1 MSAFVRSARRVWSS
15 EKLGMIGVA
24 TAIPL
29 LSAGVVFLPRARLL
43 MQEHQL
49 ERAEQQHQ
57 ALVEYQS
64 WANRKGPLGRDEY
77 HQLLE
82 RLRALVPEA
91 IDQVSLMAA
100 CKQIGDGLGF
110 ELQTVEL
117 GEPQDVGIAPLTHP
131 LGEAPVVIHARGDA
145 LATARFVEGL
155 HAADFPFELT
165 GVSLRR
171 TSSHASTFNV
181 ELRLGLYVA
190 LPTYEEFDPSL
201 LLGE

>member
-1 MSAFVRSARRVWSS
+1 
-15 EKLGMIGVA
+15 MIGLA

-43 MQEHQL
+43 MQERQL

-57 ALVEYQS
+57 TLVEYQG
-64 WANRKGPLGRDEY
+64 WATRKGPLGRDEY
-77 HQLLE
+77 DLLLE
-82 RLRALVPEA
+82 RLRALLPEA
-91 IDQVSLMAA
+91 VDQVSLMAT
-100 CKQIGDGLGF
+100 CKQIGDALGF

-117 GEPQDVGIAPLTHP
+117 GDPQDVGIAPLSHP

-145 LATARFVEGL
+145 SATAHFVEGL
-155 HAADFPFELT
+155 RAAGFPFELT

-171 TSSHASTFNV
+171 SSPNASTFNV

-190 LPTYEEFDPSL
+190 LPTYEEFDPTL
-201 LLGE
+201 LPEE